1 MKRIQGLVAATH
13 SPFGLDGEL
22 KLEVVERQAARL
34 LSDGVKTA
42 FIGGTTGECTSM
54 TTEERMQLTQR
65 WSEVVRG
72 SELRFVVHVGSNAL
86 SDSQALASQA
96 EKLGAAAVAAFAPS
110 YFKPPNLAALIAFT
124 QALAAAAPSTPF
136 YFYDIPSLTG
146 VHLSMRDYL
155 VEGSQAIPNLVGLK
169 FTNSDLIAY
178 QRCRELQ
185 EGRFDILFGIDEILL
200 AAKALGSDGAVG
212 STYNFAASIYHRLL
226 SAFDRNDLVSA
237 RREQN
242 RSVQLVQ
249 TLAQNGYMAS
259 AKFFMKLR
267 GVDVGPP
274 RLPLAKLTKTQ
285 EMELEEKLQADYSD
299 LF

>member
-1 MKRIQGLVAATH
+1 
-13 SPFGLDGEL
+13 
-22 KLEVVERQAARL
+22 
-34 LSDGVKTA
+34 
-42 FIGGTTGECTSM
+42 M
-54 TTEERMQLTQR
+54 T
-65 WSEVVRG
+65 
-72 SELRFVVHVGSNAL
+72 
-86 SDSQALASQA
+86 
-96 EKLGAAAVAAFAPS
+96 
-110 YFKPPNLAALIAFT
+110 
-124 QALAAAAPSTPF
+124 
-136 YFYDIPSLTG
+136 
-146 VHLSMRDYL
+146 DYL

-226 SAFDRNDLVSA
+226 SAFDRNDLASA

-242 RSVQLVQ
+242 RSVHLVQ

-274 RLPLAKLTKTQ
+274 RLPLAKLTKIQ
-285 EMELEEKLQADYSD
+285 EKELERSYKPTFPTSSSWTVPLGRLGCLASWSLCSLHCRWLPKIKSGADQRNRASSKKA
-299 LF
+299 LG